1 MQFNLLPFLKYLK
14 AIFLVNKQG
23 LTFASFNTEWWT
35 TGRDFTSVNLF
46 WWEMKWSE
54 HVMITQVQQNISK
67 IYKIFFLSKK
77 LEVTTVDTLTGV
89 YAFVNQKGSK
99 TRRTGVDFL
108 PTFRGLNV
116 KCPIL
121 IIIELFFTFSLSQ
134 SESPEREELR
144 LTLNSLSAELH
155 KLDDIHWICP
165 LMQCTEEVGWDAVFV
180 CVREKPWHYRRLT
193 TSKVPQCHFCCSVAA
208 HLPSLTTFT

>member
-1 MQFNLLPFLKYLK
+1 
-14 AIFLVNKQG
+14 
-23 LTFASFNTEWWT
+23 
-35 TGRDFTSVNLF
+35 
-46 WWEMKWSE
+46 
-54 HVMITQVQQNISK
+54 MIMQVQQNISK

-165 LMQCTEEVGWDAVFV
+165 LMQCTEEVGWDTVFV

-193 TSKVPQCHFCCSVAA
+193 TSKVPQCHVCCSVAA